1 MASAVCEVW
10 FYHLEQAS
18 LDRVLP
24 ELLEKTLARGWRA
37 LVRTGSPERVD
48 HLDGWLW
55 SWKDDSFLPHGVAAE
70 AEPERQ
76 PVLITTEVGNP
87 NGAQALFILDGADCG
102 PLKGFQRCVL
112 LVDGRD
118 EEALAEA
125 RRRWKAFKAEGR
137 SISYWQ
143 QNERGGWEKKA

>member
-1 MASAVCEVW
+1 MTTPACEVW

-37 LVRTGSPERVD
+37 IVRAEGQDRLE

-55 SWKDDSFLPHGVAAE
+55 AWKDDSFLPHGLSAE
-70 AEPERQ
+70 ADPERQ
-76 PVLITTEVGNP
+76 PILLTTEMGNP
-87 NGAQALFILDGADCG
+87 NGAQALFLLDGADCG
-102 PLKGFQRCVL
+102 PLDGFERCIL
-112 LVDGRD
+112 LFDGKD
-118 EEALAEA
+118 EAAVADA
-125 RRRWKAFKAEGR
+125 RKRWKEITALGQPA
-137 SISYWQ
+137 SYWR